1 MALQKI
7 KATKTASLTDLRDP
21 MKVIEAAGDDPV
33 AIMNRNKVIGYF
45 VPESRTNIFHS
56 YVTKDEFEKLLP
68 EVLKEEKEVLEYL
81 KDK

>member
-1 MALQKI
+1 MAIQKI

-21 MKVIEAAGDDPV
+21 MKVIEAAGNDPV

-45 VPESRTNIFHS
+45 VPESRTNVS
-56 YVTKDEFEKLLP
+56 YSYLEKEEFDKLLP
-68 EVLKEEKEVLEYL
+68 EVLEKAKPVLDYL

>member
-1 MALQKI
+1 MAIQKI

-21 MKVIEAAGDDPV
+21 MKVIAAAGNDPV

-45 VPESRTNIFHS
+45 VPEARTNIS
-56 YVTKDEFEKLLP
+56 YSYLEKAEFEKLLP
-68 EVLKEEKEVLEYL
+68 QVLKKAKPVLEYL

>member
-1 MALQKI
+1 MPIQRI

-45 VPESRTNIFHS
+45 VPESRAHVSHS
-56 YVTKDEFEKLLP
+56 YVTKEEFDTLLP
-68 EVLKEEKEVLEYL
+68 EVIKKLNQYL
-81 KDK
+81 IT

>member
-1 MALQKI
+1 MAIQKI

-21 MKVIEAAGDDPV
+21 MKVIEAAGDDTV

-45 VPESRTNIFHS
+45 VPESRTNVS
-56 YVTKDEFEKLLP
+56 YSYISRAEFEQLLP
-68 EVLKEEKEVLEYL
+68 EVLEEEKEVLDYL